1 MTIKILGSGCSRCNK
16 LFKRVTEVL
25 KENNIQAEV
34 IKSDDIKEYAKF
46 GIMMTPGLVINE
58 KLVCSINVPSEK
70 DILKYIYEN
79 S

>member
-1 MTIKILGSGCSRCNK
+1 MTIKILGSGCSRCEK
-16 LFKRVTEVL
+16 LFKKVS
-25 KENNIQAEV
+25 EV
-34 IKSDDIKEYAKF
+34 IKSNNINAELIKIDDIKEIAKY

-70 DILKYIYEN
+70 DILKYINEN

>member
-16 LFKRVTEVL
+16 LYKRVTDVVS
-25 KENNIQAEV
+25 KNNIQAEV
-34 IKSDDIKEYAKF
+34 IKSDDIKEYARF

-58 KLVCSINVPSEK
+58 KLVCSVNVPSEK
-70 DILKYIYEN
+70 DILKYIYDN

>member
-16 LFKRVTEVL
+16 LYKRVTDVVS
-25 KENNIQAEV
+25 KNNIQADV
-34 IKSDDIKEYAKF
+34 IKSDDIKEYARF

-58 KLVCSINVPSEK
+58 KLVCSVNVPSEK
-70 DILKYIYEN
+70 DILKYIYDN

>member
-1 MTIKILGSGCSRCNK
+1 MIIKILGSGCSRCNK
-16 LFKRVTEVL
+16 LYKRVTEVV

-34 IKSDDIKEYAKF
+34 IKSDDIKEYSKF

-70 DILKYIYEN
+70 DILKYIHEN

>member
-25 KENNIQAEV
+25 KEYNIQAEV
-34 IKSDDIKEYAKF
+34 IKSDDIKEYVKF

>member
-16 LFKRVTEVL
+16 LFKRVTEVV

-46 GIMMTPGLVINE
+46 GIMMTPGLAINE

>member
-1 MTIKILGSGCSRCNK
+1 MIIKILGSGCSRCEK
-16 LFKRVTEVL
+16 LFKKVNSVV
-25 KENNIQAEV
+25 KSNIINAEV
-34 IKSDDIKEYAKF
+34 IKTEDIKEIAKY

-70 DILKYIYEN
+70 DILKYINEN

>member
-1 MTIKILGSGCSRCNK
+1 MIIKILGSGCSRCNK
-16 LFKRVTEVL
+16 LYKRVTDVV
-25 KENNIQAEV
+25 KEYNIQAEV

-46 GIMMTPGLVINE
+46 DIMMTPGLVINE

>member
-16 LFKRVTEVL
+16 LYKRVTVVL